1 VSYAIAELKDT
12 ETGGFA
18 PRGAVKTLWQSR
30 DFETIVSGPAETGKT
45 WGSLQYADAL
55 LWKYPRA
62 HGVMLRKTYADLVA
76 SCLRTYL
83 RILGPDTPVKAY
95 GGERPQWF
103 DYPNGSRLW
112 VAGLDNAGK
121 VLSTERDFFY
131 VNQAEETTLE
141 DWETMTTR
149 ATGRGAVMPYTRV
162 FGDCNPG
169 PPQHWIR
176 QRQSSGRL
184 RLIESRHEDN
194 PTLYDDTGHI
204 TAQGVRSIS
213 VLDALTGARKQRLRY
228 GKWAQSEG
236 AVYEDYDEAVH
247 LIDPRDFPADWRR
260 IRCVDFGYTNPFV
273 CQWWAID
280 PDGRMYLYR
289 EIYKTRTLVEDH
301 AKEILRLSGDEKYE
315 ATISD
320 HDAEDRAT
328 LHRHG
333 IYTVPAAKAI
343 TPGIEVVSARLKKAG
358 DRPRLFLVRNAVV
371 ERDERLADSK
381 LPQCTTEEIG
391 DYSYPKGVDGK
402 PVKEDPIKVNDHG
415 MDAMRYAVAYIDGLG
430 ETVDPSVLDNGA
442 GVSVTLV

>member
-1 VSYAIAELKDT
+1 MTYVIAELK
-12 ETGGFA
+12 ESESGGFA

-55 LWKYPRA
+55 LWKYPGA

-83 RILGPDTPVKAY
+83 RVLGPDSPVKAY

-131 VNQAEETTLE
+131 VNQAEELTLE

-149 ATGRGAVMPYTRV
+149 ATGRGAVMPYTRI

-169 PPQHWIR
+169 APQHWIL
-176 QRQSSGRL
+176 QRRNAGRL

-194 PTLYDDTGHI
+194 PTLYDESGNVTP
-204 TAQGVRSIS
+204 QGRRTLG
-213 VLDALTGARKQRLRY
+213 VLDSLTGARKQRLRY
-228 GKWAQSEG
+228 GKWAQAEG
-236 AVYEDYDEAVH
+236 AVYEDYDEAIH
-247 LIDPRDFPADWRR
+247 LIDQRVIPADWRR
-260 IRCVDFGYTNPFV
+260 IRSIDFGFTNPFV

-289 EIYKTRTLVEDH
+289 EIYKTRTLVEDQ
-301 AKEILRLSGDEKYE
+301 AREIERLSGGETYE
-315 ATISD
+315 TTISD

-333 IYTVPAAKAI
+333 IETIPAYKAVTV
-343 TPGIEVVSARLKKAG
+343 GIDAVGARLKKVNG
-358 DRPRLFLVRNAVV
+358 SPRLYLMRNAVV
-371 ERDERLADSK
+371 ERDERLEGSK
-381 LPQCTTEEIG
+381 LPKCTVEEMP
-391 DYSYPKGVDGK
+391 DYTYPKGADGK
-402 PVKEDPIKVNDHG
+402 PVKEEPVKVNDHG
-415 MDAMRYAVAYIDGLG
+415 MDAMRYAVAYVDGLG
-430 ETVDPSVLDNGA
+430 GGLDFSTFDAGA
-442 GVSVTLV
+442 GVSVHTV

>member
-1 VSYAIAELKDT
+1 MSYAIAELAPT
-12 ETGGFA
+12 ESGGFS

-55 LWKYPRA
+55 LWKYPGA
-62 HGVMLRKTYADLVA
+62 HGVMIRKTYADLVA

-83 RILGPDTPVKAY
+83 RIIGPDTPVKAY

-131 VNQAEETTLE
+131 VNQAEELTLE
-141 DWETMTTR
+141 DWETATTR

-169 PPQHWIR
+169 APQHWIL
-176 QRQSSGRL
+176 QRRNAGKL
-184 RLIESRHEDN
+184 RMLESRHEDN
-194 PTLYDDTGHI
+194 PTLYDDRGEL
-204 TAQGVRSIS
+204 TAQGHRTMS
-213 VLDALTGARKQRLRY
+213 VLDALTGVRKQRLKL
-228 GKWAQSEG
+228 GKWAQAEG
-236 AVYEDYDEAVH
+236 AVYEEYDEAVH
-247 LIDPRDFPADWRR
+247 LIDHREIPKDWRR
-260 IRCVDFGYTNPFV
+260 IRSVDFGFTNAFV

-301 AKEILRLSGDEKYE
+301 AKEILRLTGDEPIE
-315 ATISD
+315 QTISD

-333 IYTVPAAKAI
+333 VYTAAAFKAI
-343 TPGIEVVSARLKKAG
+343 TVGIDAVSARLKKVAG
-358 DRPRLFLVRNAVV
+358 KPRLFLMRNAIA
-371 ERDERLADSK
+371 ERDDRLIGSK
-381 LPQCTTEEIG
+381 LPQTTTEEMP
-391 DYSYPKGVDGK
+391 DYTYPKGVDGK
-402 PVKEDPIKVNDHG
+402 PVKEEPVKVNDHG
-415 MDAMRYAVAYIDGLG
+415 MDAMRYAVAYIDNLADS
-430 ETVDPSVLDNGA
+430 VDMSIFDDGA
-442 GVSVTLV
+442 GVSVNTL